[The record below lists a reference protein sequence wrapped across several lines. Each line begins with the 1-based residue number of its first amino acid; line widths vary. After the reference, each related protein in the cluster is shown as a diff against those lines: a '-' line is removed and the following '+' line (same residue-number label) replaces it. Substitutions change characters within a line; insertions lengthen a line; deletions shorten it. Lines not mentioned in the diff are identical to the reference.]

1 MEFLEAVWES
11 LRIGAE
17 LFWKAF
23 WALALGY
30 AISAAIQVFLSRRA
44 AAKHLGKA
52 SPGNLGLAMAFGFAS
67 SSCSFAA
74 LAATR
79 SLFAKGAH
87 LISALAFMFAAT
99 NLAVELAVLLWIF
112 LGWQFV
118 AALFVGAFVLV
129 PTMAL
134 IVRLTLPE
142 RLAEEARRR
151 AQELEDKES
160 EQASELPRRWRERLT
175 SAAAWQRV
183 GSGFA
188 SEWKM
193 VWKELAAGFLAAG
206 FVAALVPPSFFA
218 TIFPQDLPAWLLA
231 AVHAL
236 LAPVLAIFTVIGSMG
251 NGPLAAILWQN
262 EVAFAAIM
270 AFLYADFV
278 VPPALKINATYYG
291 WRFAAYLG
299 LVFAAAAVVAG
310 VVVHALFSLV
320 GLIPSERKEL
330 REIATFELDY
340 TLVLNV
346 VALVVA
352 GVLLWLRRRDQEQL
366 RPTRAR
372 A

>member
-1 MEFLEAVWES
+1 VEVVEAVWES
-11 LRIGAE
+11 VRIGAG

-23 WALALGY
+23 WALAFGY
-30 AISAAIQVFLSRRA
+30 AISAGIQVFLSRRE
-44 AAKHLGKA
+44 AAKHLGSA
-52 SPGNLGLAMAFGFAS
+52 SPGQLGLAMAFGFAS

-87 LISALAFMFAAT
+87 VISALAFMFAAT

-142 RLAEEARRR
+142 ALAEKARRR
-151 AQELEDKES
+151 AQEVEAGEG
-160 EQASELPRRWRERLT
+160 EEPELPRRWSERVT
-175 SAAAWQRV
+175 SGAAWQQISR
-183 GSGFA
+183 SFA
-188 SEWKM
+188 MEWKM

-206 FVAALVPPSFFA
+206 FVAALVPAAFFQ

-231 AVHAL
+231 PIHAL

-251 NGPLAAILWQN
+251 NGPLAAVLWQN
-262 EVAFAAIM
+262 GVAFAGIM
-270 AFLYADFV
+270 AFLYSDFI
-278 VPPALKINATYYG
+278 VPPALKINITYYG
-291 WRFAAYLG
+291 WRFSAYLG

-310 VVVHALFSLV
+310 VVVNALFSLL
-320 GLIPSERKEL
+320 GLIPDERKEV
-330 REIATFELDY
+330 REIATFALDY

-346 VALVVA
+346 AAFVVA
-352 GVLLWLRRRDQEQL
+352 AALLWLRRRGEQQV
-366 RPTRAR
+366 PASAR